1 MERLLM
7 DTSQAIDWSREAL
20 RMALLLGGPLLAVA
34 LLVGLL
40 ISVGQTMTQ
49 LHEPVV
55 ALIPRLV
62 VVTLVLLIILPWMVN
77 RWVSFAVDLI
87 GSIPNLL

>member
-1 MERLLM
+1 M
-7 DTSQAIDWSREAL
+7 DATHAIDWSREAL

-40 ISVGQTMTQ
+40 ISVCQTMTH

-55 ALIPRLV
+55 GLIPRLV
-62 VVTLVLLIILPWMVN
+62 VVTLVLLAILPWMIN
-77 RWVSFAVDLI
+77 RWVSYAVNLI
-87 GSIPNLL
+87 GSIPSLL